1 MSPAGPGP
9 LESLRLDKWLWAAR
23 FFKTR
28 LLAVEAING
37 GKIHLNG
44 QRAKPGKEVKIGSR
58 LRIHIGSL
66 EWEITVAGITKQR
79 RPAPEAALL
88 YTESEESKERRKQLV
103 EERRVSKTA
112 SPPQHGRP
120 TKRDRRKIQ
129 RFINKD
135 D

>member
-1 MSPAGPGP
+1 MTSAGPGS

-28 LLAVEAING
+28 LLAVAAING

-44 QRAKPGKEVKIGSR
+44 QRAKPGKEVKIGSH

-66 EWEITVAGITKQR
+66 EWEITVAGISKQR
-79 RPAPEAALL
+79 RPAAEAVLL

-103 EERRVSKTA
+103 EEQRTLKAT

-120 TKRDRRKIQ
+120 TKRDRRQIH
-129 RFINKD
+129 RFTGRD